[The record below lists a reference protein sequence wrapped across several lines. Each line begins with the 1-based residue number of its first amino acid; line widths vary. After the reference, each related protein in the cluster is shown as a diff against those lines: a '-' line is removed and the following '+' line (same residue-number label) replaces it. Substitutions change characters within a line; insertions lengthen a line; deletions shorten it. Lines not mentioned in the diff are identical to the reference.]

1 MTVRSFVHRLSLLA
15 AIYLA
20 SLELCVEADA
30 CRQAGTSRD
39 PLPAE
44 ESSQRR
50 IAGIWS
56 KIFETWRGRSYDVE
70 VEGVTLD
77 IGITDIQAEE
87 LGIRCDTNGS
97 RLIYVRQAYRA
108 LFERLEKHEKVKRLI
123 SHPGGVVITGQPGTG
138 VFACLGHVAE
148 LILRR
153 KNNFHLVHGSLLPHA
168 QLQLRFLF
176 RIPDRVCV

>member
-1 MTVRSFVHRLSLLA
+1 MPAALSQQGIFA
-15 AIYLA
+15 AIW
-20 SLELCVEADA
+20 
-30 CRQAGTSRD
+30 SR
-39 PLPAE
+39 
-44 ESSQRR
+44 
-50 IAGIWS
+50 
-56 KIFETWRGRSYDVE
+56 IFERWWKRSYDVE
-70 VEGVTLD
+70 VRGVTLD
-77 IGITDIQAEE
+77 IGITDIEAEE

-176 RIPDRVCV
+176 RIPGRVCV